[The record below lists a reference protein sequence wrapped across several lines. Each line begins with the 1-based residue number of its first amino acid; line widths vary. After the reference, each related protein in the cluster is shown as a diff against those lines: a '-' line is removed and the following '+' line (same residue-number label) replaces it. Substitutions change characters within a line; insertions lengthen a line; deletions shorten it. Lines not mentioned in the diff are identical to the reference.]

1 MALHITADTK
11 SAKPTFEFKDK
22 HQTIFYG
29 SPGCAL
35 DMAIHQAIREWG
47 EQEKIDEKDFQLFHT
62 TFHPATTYDHFVS
75 SEKTHTQKN
84 ITTLEYNLKVFMKAY
99 DAARSKDTP
108 VILIIKDIHRGD
120 VPKIFGEFYS
130 LLDRQNGESEH
141 SVETDHNLAVA
152 LNPGAFG
159 TSKTWIS
166 LPRNFYIWATMTT
179 GEEAAF
185 AMDHAFQRKW
195 FWEFVPINVEN
206 SRDFD
211 IEIGGNSY
219 QWYDI
224 LKAINDVILRY
235 THSEEQLLGDSF
247 IDDDKNF
254 YIWKSSDFKNFVM
267 RHLWYTF
274 CKDNYGTDKNFFRYQ
289 DPQFKGATV
298 EFTFQQL
305 FTSKGDDILEKF
317 LEFIGC
323 PARI

>member
-1 MALHITADTK
+1 M
-11 SAKPTFEFKDK
+11 
-22 HQTIFYG
+22 
-29 SPGCAL
+29 
-35 DMAIHQAIREWG
+35 QA
-47 EQEKIDEKDFQLFHT
+47 
-62 TFHPATTYDHFVS
+62 Y
-75 SEKTHTQKN
+75 
-84 ITTLEYNLKVFMKAY
+84 KA
-99 DAARSKDTP
+99 ACSKDTP

-152 LNPGAFG
+152 LNSGDSRI
-159 TSKTWIS
+159 SKTSIS
-166 LPRNFYIWATMTT
+166 LPNNFYIWGTMTT

-185 AMDHAFQRKW
+185 PMDYAFQRKW
-195 FWEFVPINVEN
+195 YWEYVPINVEN
-206 SRDFD
+206 CINFD
-211 IEIGGNSY
+211 IEIGHNFY
-219 QWYDI
+219 RWYDI
-224 LKAINDVILRY
+224 LKAINDVIFRY
-235 THSEEQLLGDSF
+235 THSEEQLLGEFF
-247 IDDDKNF
+247 IDDDKNY

-323 PARI
+323 PHV